1 MITMMLLIGG
11 NRKRKREEILSGLNM
26 YYKYYML
33 SENIIYSLQ
42 MNETMEDSVPFMLE
56 DFSYLSGL

>member
-1 MITMMLLIGG
+1 MLLIGG
-11 NRKRKREEILSGLNM
+11 NRKWKREEILSGLNM

>member
-1 MITMMLLIGG
+1 MITVVLLIGG
-11 NRKRKREEILSGLNM
+11 NRKQKREEILSGLNM

>member
-1 MITMMLLIGG
+1 MITVMLLIGG